1 MRRLSNTFIKGLAA
15 VLPVALT
22 LYLVVWLGKTAE
34 SILGSSLRVV
44 LPPSAY
50 FPGLGIVA
58 GCMVV
63 LLVGVIFDAY
73 VVQRLFRFGESLLAR
88 IPIVK
93 TIFGAF
99 KDFTRFLPASGKA
112 RDLRRVVIW
121 RMNGARLVGF
131 VTEEHI
137 HPALLVGLDQDEI
150 FAVYFPMSYQIGGY
164 TLYLPKSV
172 LEETSLSVE
181 EAMRMTLIGGVRTQS
196 ADNGAAAGAAP
207 VGVA

>member
-1 MRRLSNTFIKGLAA
+1 
-15 VLPVALT
+15 
-22 LYLVVWLGKTAE
+22 
-34 SILGSSLRVV
+34 
-44 LPPSAY
+44 
-50 FPGLGIVA
+50 VA
-58 GCMVV
+58 GCLVV

-121 RMNGARLVGF
+121 RMNGARLLGF

-181 EAMRMTLIGGVRTQS
+181 EAMRMTLIGGVTTQQV
-196 ADNGAAAGAAP
+196 DNGASVGAA
-207 VGVA
+207 